1 MSNYASGFSLE
12 PRLCVKTETVIT
24 YPLLYPHISIV
35 VEGNLKLYQLFTP
48 CKPYL
53 PKSSDEFRPVCRG
66 GVQGGSNKQVS
77 KQKLHLIHGLTDYQV
92 SNCVAT
98 FYYMLYSHLIV
109 VG

>member
-1 MSNYASGFSLE
+1 MPLPYNLVQEFLE
-12 PRLCVKTETVIT
+12 QEG
-24 YPLLYPHISIV
+24 H
-35 VEGNLKLYQLFTP
+35 VEEDFKLGTIIDKVSFL
-48 CKPYL
+48 
-53 PKSSDEFRPVCRG
+53 
-66 GVQGGSNKQVS
+66 QVS